1 MTLTSDDLE
10 SHRRE
15 CLVYLTNITKWFV
28 AALCLIMD
36 VWTYGQ
42 MDIWTDRPTDGQMY
56 VQTDGY
62 FYRVY

>member
-1 MTLTSDDLE
+1 MTLKVIVVNASST
-10 SHRRE
+10 
-15 CLVYLTNITKWFV
+15 LTNITKWFV